1 MSLVRAIFWIA
12 LFVASTFC
20 FLVLFDH
27 GPTNFAENSKAEWA
41 YLQKV
46 FGLTDAKKKEIKEPG
61 AK

>member
-12 LFVASTFC
+12 LFLASTFC

-27 GPTNFAENSKAEWA
+27 GPTNFAENSKKEWA

-46 FGLTDAKKKEIKEPG
+46 LGMADSKKKEVKDPN